1 MLPASRL
8 WAVSSR
14 PSGDRSSQMVAC
26 MNSRNPKC
34 QAVLHSGLPGKLCRR
49 PARPG
54 RRAGP
59 TATTHRQ
66 TIDCSTIPRKRF
78 CTCAQAANDSESS
91 CERTWVSAR
100 SSSASIEVMPSFWQ
114 RRLNA
119 NSVPAVALDPPPPP
133 GRLGLLLS
141 LLCARLLDL
150 CKDHFLDCFASRRLS
165 SGVRHAKWAARP
177 CGRAARAHCRRAG
190 PAL

>member
-1 MLPASRL
+1 
-8 WAVSSR
+8 
-14 PSGDRSSQMVAC
+14 MVAC

-133 GRLGLLLS
+133 GGWGSSSPCFVQGSLICAKITSWTVLQVVGSQAGSDMPSGLPDPVAVLRGHTADVQAL
-141 LLCARLLDL
+141 
-150 CKDHFLDCFASRRLS
+150 HFDETENYLWT
-165 SGVRHAKWAARP
+165 G
-177 CGRAARAHCRRAG
+177 
-190 PAL
+190 